1 MKNIT
6 LAVITALKANT
17 AVAAKVGTRIYRGT
31 VPPSPT
37 YPLIVATR
45 IDNAGSE
52 NTSSSTYVTARIQCT
67 VMTAT
72 TEVAGVSTPGDA
84 EAEVI
89 SDLIKKAVCYTA
101 TSEGIQNTLVNGVY
115 ISDIDDAGSV
125 PDNSDGLT
133 LKIWREHRDLM
144 VTYLDD

>member
-1 MKNIT
+1 MKNVT
-6 LAVITALKANT
+6 LAIITALKANA
-17 AVAAKVGTRIYRGT
+17 AVAAKVGTRIYYGT

-37 YPLIVATR
+37 FPLIVAIR
-45 IDNAGSE
+45 IDSAGGE
-52 NTSSSTYVTARIQCT
+52 LTSSSTYITARIQCT
-67 VMTAT
+67 TMTKT
-72 TEVAGVSTPGDA
+72 TEAAGVSTPGDA

-89 SDLIKKAVCYTA
+89 SDLIKKALCYTA
-101 TSEGIQNTLVNGVY
+101 TSEGIQNTLISGVY

-133 LKIWREHRDLM
+133 LKIWRDNRDLM